1 MGLEDIMLN
10 EISQAQK
17 KVHIFSLLCGNEKHC
32 CYRSRVE
39 LPEAGKGTDREGEE
53 EVQTKRNG

>member
-1 MGLEDIMLN
+1 MLN